1 MICQDTGLLTMSR
14 GKATPITVYLS
25 SEHGETVTGLTATG
39 YVAPKKGGAKIEV
52 PDTDFTLTEDTGS
65 PTARRRYKGVVTATV
80 GDALI
85 DTDVSTV
92 WVAIVV
98 AGVVQ
103 DWLQVLIKEHA
114 EVAS

>member
-1 MICQDTGLLTMSR
+1 MICQDTGFLTMSR

-39 YVAPKKGGAKIEV
+39 YVALTKGGTKVTTPA
-52 PDTDFTLTEDTGS
+52 TDITLTEDTTT
-65 PTARRRYKGVVTATV
+65 PAARRRYKGVVTATV

-85 DTDVSTV
+85 EAGASSV

-98 AGVVQ
+98 AGVVM
-103 DWLQVLIKEHA
+103 DWVQVRIIEHA
-114 EVAS
+114 EVPS